1 METKQIKQID
11 SDEVEID
18 LKELFLV
25 LWHKV
30 WLIILAGVICVGI
43 AGVWTKTMITPLY
56 QSSSMLYILSQST
69 SITSLADIQLGTQL
83 TKDYAV
89 LIKSRPVVNE
99 VIKNLDLN
107 ITYGEFLDMLSIET
121 PADTRVISMT
131 ILHRD
136 PEMAKKIADELAN
149 VSAKRMAVIMKTE
162 EPSVVEEGT
171 IAESPST
178 PNIMRN
184 CAVAGLVGIMA
195 VSVVFLLLYFLDDN
209 IKTTDDVERYLGL
222 TILGM
227 IPMEEDEKNGKK
239 KHRFNRTG
247 GKRREK

>member
-1 METKQIKQID
+1 METEQIKQID
-11 SDEVEID
+11 SDEAEID
-18 LKELFLV
+18 LKEFFLV
-25 LWHKV
+25 LWHKA

-107 ITYGEFLDMLSIET
+107 ITYEEFIDMLSIDT

-131 ILHRD
+131 ILHSD
-136 PEMAKKIADELAN
+136 PEMAKEIADELAN

-171 IAESPST
+171 VAESPST
-178 PNIMRN
+178 PNMMKN
-184 CAVAGLVGIMA
+184 CAMAGLGGIMV
-195 VSVVFLLLYFLDDN
+195 VSLIILLLYFLNDS
-209 IKTTDDVERYLGL
+209 IKTVDDVERYLGL
-222 TILGM
+222 TVLGI

-239 KHRFNRTG
+239 KHRLKRNG
-247 GKRREK
+247 GKRRKK